1 MKKFLILLLALTMC
15 IVMLPS
21 CKKNKDPVP
30 PAPQPLSVV
39 ADGASE
45 YTIVYAKSG
54 SSWEKTV
61 ASRLS
66 TAIRKATGVKLE
78 VVADTESAADVNKKE
93 IVIGTANN
101 NRSATYTRNTSVN
114 KGYAIFVDGARLI
127 FDVGSQTGG
136 IFAIYQFVKD
146 QFGVDMENGETLDS
160 GTAPI
165 TVAPTYAAV
174 RELNSADFPYMGIDI
189 ENFYIASTGEYLM
202 NSLSVRLK
210 DLIQARTNVEIG
222 FDRISNGFEP
232 NNGYFVL
239 NQDDSLENGA
249 FSISVSGNLI
259 NVNAGDYHGFDA
271 AITALTTEYNHSDGY
286 YTFRDGMT
294 KNDNHISYLDKFETS
309 AKYTYD
315 RRGEYRVMFY
325 NVLFYSSTGTRKDSN
340 GRDWNDVPVK
350 DRNRL
355 QAILIAEYMPDV
367 LGCQEFNVSKRDQA
381 GSDDLSKLLEKLG
394 YAETVDPRV
403 DNASHP
409 ILGSGGAPEVTVG
422 DKTFKTFYNATPLFY
437 NTKTTKH
444 LDGAYYW
451 YKNQW
456 DQEGIGGT
464 HELAANDC
472 ASKSATWGLFE
483 SLETREKYIVISTH
497 MCSANDYIRGL
508 QAQELVALI
517 SELVATYNVPV
528 FLGGDMN
535 GNIGDSN
542 YDLFVGD
549 AGYKSLQDYRDP
561 DTKKT
566 LATEF
571 TSLLNTCHGYPIYDR
586 NDFAMTPGNGSL
598 SNISLSPNRNSI
610 DQIFV
615 TNEDTADIKVF
626 GVIADFC
633 ARRGSD
639 HLPLMVDFSINK

>member
-21 CKKNKDPVP
+21 CKKNKDPEQ

-39 ADGASE
+39 ADGISE

-54 SSWEKTV
+54 SAWEKTV

-78 VVADTESAADVNKKE
+78 VVADTASAADVNKKE

-146 QFGVDMENGETLDS
+146 QFGVDMENGESIAS

-165 TVAPTYAAV
+165 TVDPAYSAARV
-174 RELNSADFPYMGIDI
+174 LNSEDVPYMGIDI
-189 ENFYIASTGEYLM
+189 ENFKIASEGDYLM
-202 NSLSVRLK
+202 NCLTVYLK
-210 DLIQARTNVEIG
+210 DRVKIMTNIDME
-222 FDRISNGFEP
+222 FTRISNGFNPE
-232 NNGYFVL
+232 NGYFVL
-239 NQDDSLENGA
+239 NQDDTLENGA

-259 NVNAGDYHGFDA
+259 NINAGDYQGFDA

-286 YTFRDGMT
+286 YTFRDNMT
-294 KNDNHISYLDKFETS
+294 KTGDYLSYLDKFETS
-309 AKYTYD
+309 SKYTYD

-325 NVLFYSSTGTRKDSN
+325 NVLFGDSTGTRLDSN
-340 GRDWNDVPVK
+340 DKPLDDVPANQ
-350 DRNRL
+350 RNRL
-355 QAILIAEYMPDV
+355 QALMIAEYMPDV
-367 LGCQEFNVSKRDQA
+367 LGCQEFNWSKRGDS
-381 GSDDLSKLLEKLG
+381 GNYDLTKLLAKLG
-394 YAETVDPRV
+394 YAETIDPYV
-403 DNASHP
+403 DNASNP
-409 ILGSGGAPEVTVG
+409 LWNPNNSGHFVSGKPY
-422 DKTFKTFYNATPLFY
+422 KTYYNNTPLFY
-437 NTKTTKH
+437 NTKTTNYIE
-444 LDGAYYW
+444 GAYYW

-456 DQEGIGGT
+456 DLEGIGGYHQNT
-464 HELAANDC
+464 ANDC
-472 ASKSATWGLFE
+472 GSKSATWGLFE
-483 SLETREKYIVISTH
+483 SIETGERYIVISTH
-497 MCSANDYIRGL
+497 MCTRSDYIRGL
-508 QAQELVALI
+508 QAQEIVALI
-517 SELVATYNVPV
+517 SELVATYDVPV
-528 FLGGDMN
+528 FFGGDMN

-561 DTKKT
+561 DTKKPI
-566 LATEF
+566 ATEF
-571 TSLLNTCHGYPIYDR
+571 TSPLFAAHGYPMYDR
-586 NDFAMTPGNGSL
+586 NDFVMTPGQGSL
-598 SNISLSPNRNSI
+598 HNAVQQTDKNSI
-610 DQIFV
+610 DQVFLI
-615 TNEDTADIKVF
+615 NEDTADIKVF

-633 ARRGSD
+633 SLRGSD
-639 HLPLMVDFSINK
+639 HLPLMVDFSINS